1 MHQANTEV
9 KKTNEIIYKNILLT
23 IIDFIVIWFW
33 VKQID
38 PDPSMAIGVMI
49 VIPIVIIIN
58 IAIALVFYFTK
69 KEYSKPFLINSLISA
84 ILMNFLFMKGIDR
97 TVNRNLEMWEFNL
110 KDTMFMI
117 TRWKLHNTFEIT
129 ESTNSGS
136 STSILDGKT
145 IKRDTYYYLT
155 TDSTQYKIK
164 NGYLFG
170 FRNSLD
176 SIKLT
181 KIER

>member
-1 MHQANTEV
+1 M
-9 KKTNEIIYKNILLT
+9 KLFIKIFLLT
-23 IIDFIVIWFW
+23 IIDFIAIWFW

-38 PDPSMAIGVMI
+38 PDPSMAIGIMI
-49 VIPIVIIIN
+49 VIPTVIIIN
-58 IAIALVFYFTK
+58 LAIALLLYFIK
-69 KEYSKPFLINSLISA
+69 KEYSKLFLINALISA
-84 ILMNFLFMKGIDR
+84 IVMNFLFMKGIDR
-97 TVNRNLEMWEFNL
+97 TVDRNLEMWEFNI
-110 KDTMFMI
+110 KDTVFMI

-145 IKRDTYYYLT
+145 IKRDTDYYLT

-170 FRNSLD
+170 FRSTLD
-176 SIKLT
+176 SVKLS

>member
-1 MHQANTEV
+1 M
-9 KKTNEIIYKNILLT
+9 KLFIKILLLT
-23 IIDFIVIWFW
+23 IFDFIVIWFW

-38 PDPSMAIGVMI
+38 PSPSIAIGIMI
-49 VIPIVIIIN
+49 VIPTVIIIN
-58 IAIALVFYFTK
+58 LAIALVFYFTK
-69 KEYSKPFLINSLISA
+69 KEYSKLFLINSLISA
-84 ILMNFLFMKGIDR
+84 IVMNFLFTKGIDR
-97 TVNRNLEMWEFNL
+97 NVNRNLEMWKFNV
-110 KDTMFMI
+110 KDTIFTI
-117 TRWKLHNTFEIT
+117 THWKLHNTFDIT

-136 STSILDGKT
+136 STSFLDGKT
-145 IKRDTYYYLT
+145 IKKDSAFYLK

-170 FRNSLD
+170 FKNATD